1 MEKIIGILLVVS
13 AIMTAYY
20 GFFDSTRVFVG

>member
-13 AIMTAYY
+13 AAMTIYY
-20 GFFDSTRVFVG
+20 SFFSATKVFVG

>member
-1 MEKIIGILLVVS
+1 MEKIIGALLVVS
-13 AIMTAYY
+13 AVITVYY